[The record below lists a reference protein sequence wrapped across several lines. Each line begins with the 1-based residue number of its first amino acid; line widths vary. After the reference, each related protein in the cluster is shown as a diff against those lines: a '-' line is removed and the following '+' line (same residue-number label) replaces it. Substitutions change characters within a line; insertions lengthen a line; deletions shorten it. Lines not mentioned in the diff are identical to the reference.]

1 MMKPVKVE
9 ALPSFRLRIAY
20 PDGVDGII
28 DLSGNVGKGVFAPLV
43 DPAFFATVYI
53 GQYGQIAWS
62 DEIEIC
68 SDAAHQE
75 IMAQRK
81 TEAAHA

>member
-1 MMKPVKVE
+1 MKPVKVE
-9 ALPSFRLRIAY
+9 ALPSFRLRIVY

-28 DLSGNVGKGVFAPLV
+28 DLSRNVGKGVFAPLV
-43 DPAFFATVYI
+43 DPAVFAIVHI

>member
-9 ALPSFRLRIAY
+9 ALPSFRLRIVY
-20 PDGVDGII
+20 PDGTDGII
-28 DLSGNVGKGVFAPLV
+28 DLSRNVGKGVFAPLA
-43 DPAFFATVYI
+43 DPAFFAAVHI

-68 SDAAHQE
+68 SDAAYQE
-75 IMAQRK
+75 ITAQRK